1 MQMLR
6 KASLIAAF
14 AGIVLAACQPA
25 EKSAAEA
32 GFSIPA
38 LAYNHRTLSNGLEVY
53 ALPASDTASVSVQV
67 WYKVGSKDDPPGRSG
82 FAHLFEH
89 IMFKATTN
97 MPPETIDRLTED
109 AGGFNNASTWDDFTN
124 YYEVVPANH
133 LQRVLWGEAERMGSL
148 VVDEAIFDSERD
160 VVKEEFRQNY
170 DASPYGKFL
179 GLYLTQASY
188 DVHPYGR
195 PGIGSLAE
203 LDAATVEDV
212 RAFHAAYYRPD
223 NAVLVVSGNFEQAQ
237 LDAWIDQYFGSIKTP
252 ERAIPRVTVTEPARV
267 AAKDLTVYEA
277 NVPLPAV
284 AISWPSPAANSPD
297 LAAMTMLDAIL
308 SSGQSSRLYQS
319 LVYQQQLAA
328 DAGTMFEAKEHA
340 GHYALYAI
348 LSGGKSAEDGLNA
361 LKAEVAKLRDTAVTP
376 AELEEARNELIMS
389 QLTSRETPEGRAFD
403 LAYSVTIYGDPDAS
417 GKQLD
422 ALMKVTA
429 GDVQRVAG
437 TLFDDS
443 KLITLRY
450 LPEETQNGAA
460 ESTIADSP
468 NIQATTISIP
478 AAEIPVY
485 TLAPEASRVAPP
497 AAGPAIA
504 ATIPGAQEK
513 TLPNGLRVIV
523 ANKPGLPLVSSTLRI
538 AAGSSLDTQANAGL
552 ASLTA
557 DIATRGTASRSA
569 TQISQEIESLGA
581 VLNAGAGAD
590 STGVS
595 IQSRSDKAAGAFAI
609 MADVVRNPAFAA
621 EEVERA
627 RQETLDNLMVGM
639 RQPSAIAQKT
649 LTRVMFGPAPYG
661 STPSPAS
668 VASITQDDIA
678 AFHATRWRPDQ
689 SILVITGDVTPEKGF
704 ELAEIAFGE
713 WTNPQGAP
721 ERSIEFAYDNDSAAP
736 PAIVVDIPQIGQAAV
751 TFGLP
756 GPARTAPD
764 YAAALVATDILGGG
778 YSARLNNEIR
788 IKRGLSYGVRAG
800 LPSRKSPPAIIVSAQ
815 TRNDA
820 APQVADL
827 MAAEFARLGSAPIPA
842 SEMDARKAVLIG
854 SFGRSVE
861 TTGGLA
867 GQLAE
872 LAQYGLP
879 LSNLQTWASD
889 IAAVTAEQA
898 AGAARA
904 YYDPAKAVL
913 VVAGD
918 AQVFFNTLR
927 AKRPNAERIGID
939 ALNLD
944 SETLK

>member
-1 MQMLR
+1 MPMLR
-6 KASLIAAF
+6 KFRLTAAAAF
-14 AGIVLAACQPA
+14 AGIALAACQPA
-25 EKSAAEA
+25 EKTGA
-32 GFSIPA
+32 GFSIPE
-38 LAYNHRTLSNGLEVY
+38 LSYSHRTLDNGLEVY
-53 ALPASDTASVSVQV
+53 AMPASDTASVAVQV

-97 MPPETIDRLTED
+97 MPSETMDRLTED

-133 LQRVLWGEAERMGSL
+133 LERVLWGEAERMGSL

-188 DVHPYGR
+188 DIHPYGR
-195 PGIGSLAE
+195 PGIGSLAQ

-237 LDAWIDQYFGSIKTP
+237 LDTWIDQYFGPIKTP
-252 ERAIPRVTVTEPARV
+252 AREIPRVTVTEPAR
-267 AAKDLTVYEA
+267 AATKDLTVYEP

-284 AISWPSPAANSPD
+284 AISWPSPAASSPD

-319 LVYQQQLAA
+319 LVYEQQLAA

-340 GHYALYAI
+340 GIYAIYAI
-348 LSGGKSAEDGLNA
+348 LSDGKAPEDGLAA
-361 LKAEVAKLRDTAVTP
+361 LKAEVAKLRDAPVTD
-376 AELEEARNELIMS
+376 AELEEARNELVMS

-417 GKQLD
+417 DKQLD

-429 GDVQRVAG
+429 ADVQRVAG
-437 TLFDDS
+437 LLFDDT
-443 KLITLRY
+443 KQITLRY
-450 LPEETQNGAA
+450 LPEEMQNGAA
-460 ESTIADSP
+460 EDVIADSP

-478 AAEIPVY
+478 ASDITIY
-485 TLAPEASRVAPP
+485 TLAPEASRVQPP
-497 AAGPAIA
+497 AAGPAVA
-504 ATIPGAQEK
+504 ATVPGAEEK

-523 ANKPGLPLVSSTLRI
+523 ANKPGLPVVSATLRI
-538 AAGSSLDTQANAGL
+538 ASGSSLDTQSKAGL
-552 ASLTA
+552 AGLTA
-557 DIATRGTASRSA
+557 DIATRGTAARSA

-581 VLNAGAGAD
+581 AISAGAGPD

-595 IQSRSDKAAGAFAI
+595 IQARSDKAAAAFAI

-639 RQPSAIAQKT
+639 RQPSTIAQKAI
-649 LTRVMFGPAPYG
+649 TRLMFGPAPYG

-668 VASITQDDIA
+668 VAGITQDDIA
-678 AFHATRWRPDQ
+678 AFHAARWRPDQ
-689 SILVITGDVTPEKGF
+689 AILVIAGDVTSEEGF
-704 ELAEIAFGE
+704 ALAETAFGE
-713 WTNPQGAP
+713 WARP
-721 ERSIEFAYDNDSAAP
+721 EGAAP
-736 PAIVVDIPQIGQAAV
+736 PAVELAYADEAAPPAVVVDIPQIGQAAV
-751 TFGLP
+751 SFGLM

-764 YAAALVATDILGGG
+764 YAAALVATDVLGGG

-800 LPSRKSPPAIIVSAQ
+800 LPSRKSAPAIGVSAQ

-820 APQVADL
+820 AIQVVDL
-827 MAAEFARLGSAPIPA
+827 MLAEFARLGAEAIPA
-842 SEMDARKAVLIG
+842 AEIDARKAVIIG
-854 SFGRSVE
+854 GFGRSVE

-872 LAQYGLP
+872 LAQFGLP
-879 LSNLQTWASD
+879 LSNLQTWASE
-889 IAAVTAEQA
+889 IAAVTADQA
-898 AGAARA
+898 GEAART
-904 YYDPAKAVL
+904 YYDPAKAAM

-918 AQVFFNTLR
+918 AQVFFNGLK
-927 AKRPNAERIGID
+927 AKYPNVERINID
-939 ALNLD
+939 TLNLD